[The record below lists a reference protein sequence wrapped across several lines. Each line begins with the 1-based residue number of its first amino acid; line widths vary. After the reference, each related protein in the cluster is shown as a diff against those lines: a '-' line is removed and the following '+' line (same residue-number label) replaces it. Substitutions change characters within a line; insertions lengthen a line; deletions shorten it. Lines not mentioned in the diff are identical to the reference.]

1 MNDYKTI
8 DKQQWTC
15 LNKEGDAGSGLIYIN
30 PEEPEVILKTSR
42 RAQEASRDNI
52 VKEFYTAKAVYDL
65 GVPTPK
71 VVEIVKIDDQFG
83 IKSQYIKSKVS
94 FARLAGENPESID
107 SLAARMAALGHELH
121 ATEVLGS
128 EWIPSMKE
136 WMLQAVTSTLLIEGK
151 GKEDLTAFVEGLED
165 APTLLHG
172 KFNFTNLI
180 EENGKP
186 YWIDLERAA
195 HGLPMFDLG
204 HFYLYCHYFSKQD
217 RVNNIAHMGEEQ
229 ILQFWNR
236 FAFHYNGPD
245 GLDRFD
251 ALCKRY
257 AGLALI
263 MIGYLQ
269 VLTDQERGYLGKL
282 AAYLLH
288 P

>member
-30 PEEPEVILKTSR
+30 SEEPDVILKTSR
-42 RAQEASRDNI
+42 RAEEASRDNI

-65 GVPTPK
+65 GISTPK
-71 VVEIVKIDDQFG
+71 MVEIVKIDQQFG
-83 IKSQYIKSKVS
+83 IKSQYFKKKVS
-94 FARLAGENPESID
+94 FARLAGENPGSID
-107 SLAARMAALGHELH
+107 SLAARMAELGHQLH
-121 ATEVLGS
+121 ATEALGS
-128 EWIPSMKE
+128 EWLPSMKE
-136 WMLQAVTSTLLIEGK
+136 WMLQAVTSTLMIDGK
-151 GKEDLTAFVEGLED
+151 SKEAMVAFVEGLED

-180 EENGKP
+180 VEDGTP
-186 YWIDLERAA
+186 YWIDLDRAA

-204 HFYLYCHYFSKQD
+204 HFYLYCHYFAKQE
-217 RVNNIAHMGEEQ
+217 RVNNIAHMSEEQ

-245 GLDRFD
+245 GLHRFE
-251 ALCKRY
+251 AQCKRF
-257 AGLALI
+257 AGMALI

-269 VLTDQERGYLGKL
+269 VLTDHEREYLGKL
-282 AAYLLH
+282 AAYLLQ
-288 P
+288 

>member
-30 PEEPEVILKTSR
+30 PEEPDVILKTSR
-42 RAQEASRDNI
+42 RAQEASRENI

-65 GVPTPK
+65 GISTPK
-71 VVEIVKIDDQFG
+71 MVEIVKIDQQFG
-83 IKSQYIKSKVS
+83 IKSQYIKKKVS
-94 FARLAGENPESID
+94 FARLAGENPGSID
-107 SLAARMAALGHELH
+107 SLAARMAELGHQLH
-121 ATEVLGS
+121 ATEALGS

-136 WMLQAVTSTLLIEGK
+136 WMLQAVTSTLMIDGK
-151 GKEDLTAFVEGLED
+151 SKEAMVAFVEGLED

-180 EENGKP
+180 VEDGTP
-186 YWIDLERAA
+186 YWIDLDRAA

-204 HFYLYCHYFSKQD
+204 HFYLYCHYFAKQE
-217 RVNNIAHMGEEQ
+217 RVNNIAHMSEEQ

-245 GLDRFD
+245 GLDRFE
-251 ALCKRY
+251 AQCKRF
-257 AGLALI
+257 ADLALI

-269 VLTDQERGYLGKL
+269 VLTDHEREYLGKL
-282 AAYLLH
+282 ATYLLQ
-288 P
+288 

>member
-30 PEEPEVILKTSR
+30 SEEPDVILKTSR
-42 RAQEASRDNI
+42 RAEEASRDNI
-52 VKEFYTAKAVYDL
+52 VKEFYTAKAVHDL
-65 GVPTPK
+65 GISTPK
-71 VVEIVKIDDQFG
+71 MVEIVKIDQQYG
-83 IKSQYIKSKVS
+83 IKSKYIKKKVS
-94 FARLAGENPESID
+94 FARLAGENPDSID
-107 SLAARMAALGHELH
+107 SLAARMAELGHQLH
-121 ATEVLGS
+121 ATSALGS
-128 EWIPSMKE
+128 EWLPSMKE
-136 WMLQAVTSTLLIEGK
+136 WMLRAVTSTLMIDGK
-151 GKEDLTAFVEGLED
+151 SKEAMVAFVEGLED

-180 EENGKP
+180 VEDGTP
-186 YWIDLERAA
+186 YWIDLDRAA

-204 HFYLYCHYFSKQD
+204 HFYLYCHYFAKQE
-217 RVNNIAHMGEEQ
+217 RVNNIAHMSEEQ

-245 GLDRFD
+245 GLDLFE
-251 ALCKRY
+251 AQCKRY

-269 VLTDQERGYLGKL
+269 VLTDHEREYLGKL
-282 AAYLLH
+282 AAYLLQ
-288 P
+288 

>member
-30 PEEPEVILKTSR
+30 SEEPDVILKTSR

-65 GVPTPK
+65 GISTPK
-71 VVEIVKIDDQFG
+71 MVEIVKIDQQFG
-83 IKSQYIKSKVS
+83 IKSQYIKKKVS
-94 FARLAGENPESID
+94 FARLAGENPGSID
-107 SLAARMAALGHELH
+107 SLAARMAELGHQLH
-121 ATEVLGS
+121 ATEALGS

-136 WMLQAVTSTLLIEGK
+136 WMLQAVTSTLMIDGK
-151 GKEDLTAFVEGLED
+151 SKEAMVAFVEGLED

-180 EENGKP
+180 VEDGTP
-186 YWIDLERAA
+186 YWIDLDRAA

-204 HFYLYCHYFSKQD
+204 HFYLYCHYFAKQE
-217 RVNNIAHMGEEQ
+217 RVNNIAHMSEEQ

-245 GLDRFD
+245 GLHRFE
-251 ALCKRY
+251 AQCKRF
-257 AGLALI
+257 AGMALI

-269 VLTDQERGYLGKL
+269 VLTDHEREYLGKL
-282 AAYLLH
+282 AAYLLQ
-288 P
+288 

>member
-30 PEEPEVILKTSR
+30 PEEPDVILKTSR
-42 RAQEASRDNI
+42 RAQEASRENI

-65 GVPTPK
+65 GISTPK
-71 VVEIVKIDDQFG
+71 MVEIVKIDQQFG
-83 IKSQYIKSKVS
+83 IKSQYIKKKVS
-94 FARLAGENPESID
+94 FARLAGENPGSID
-107 SLAARMAALGHELH
+107 SLAARMAELGHQLH
-121 ATEVLGS
+121 ATEALGS
-128 EWIPSMKE
+128 EWLPSMKE
-136 WMLQAVTSTLLIEGK
+136 WMLQAVTSTLMIDGK
-151 GKEDLTAFVEGLED
+151 SKEAMVAFVEGLED

-180 EENGKP
+180 VEDGTP
-186 YWIDLERAA
+186 YWIDLDRAA

-204 HFYLYCHYFSKQD
+204 HFYLYCHYFAKQE
-217 RVNNIAHMGEEQ
+217 RVNNIAHMSEEQ

-245 GLDRFD
+245 GLHRFE
-251 ALCKRY
+251 AQCKRF
-257 AGLALI
+257 AGMALI

-269 VLTDQERGYLGKL
+269 VLTDHEREYLGKL
-282 AAYLLH
+282 ATYLLL
-288 P
+288 